1 MFHRILKLK
10 LLISITK
17 YNKTEEMLSIM
28 CILIINAKYTK
39 VKSKKQINY
48 KKEYK
53 LNP

>member
-1 MFHRILKLK
+1 MFRLILKIK
-10 LLISITK
+10 LLLKIIK
-17 YNKTEEMLSIM
+17 ENKTEEMFSIM

-39 VKSKKQINY
+39 IKTKEQISY